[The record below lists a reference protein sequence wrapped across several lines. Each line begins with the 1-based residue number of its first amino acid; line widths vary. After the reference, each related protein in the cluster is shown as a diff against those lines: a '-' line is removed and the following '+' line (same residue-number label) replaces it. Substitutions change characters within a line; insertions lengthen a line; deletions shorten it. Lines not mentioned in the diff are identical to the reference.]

1 MDIFELKKN
10 RKIIWSVRIYAN
22 PSVSLFVVVTDVSFQ
37 FSRETIYLRVTCLSL
52 FEYCSK
58 WFYDRWQ
65 DGINWW
71 PALHYLLDSSI
82 QQRLLKELTNKLGNS
97 QTNDLIWFDFF
108 PFTRRI
114 IIILIKLF
122 HFLYQ
127 FTKTW

>member
-1 MDIFELKKN
+1 MVPIVGYIWIEKKN
-10 RKIIWSVRIYAN
+10 RKINWSVRIYAN

-71 PALHYLLDSSI
+71 PALHYLLDSFI
-82 QQRLLKELTNKLGNS
+82 QQQFLKELTNKLGNS
-97 QTNDLIWFDFF
+97 QTNDVIWFDFF
-108 PFTRRI
+108 
-114 IIILIKLF
+114 
-122 HFLYQ
+122 FLYSSYSCNVNQ
-127 FTKTW
+127 IVSFFI